1 MTALDFNDRGQA
13 FVSFDEFNN
22 YMNEYKEPGDYTEE
36 KNGITYY
43 YDSFGC
49 LLAKYD
55 NNEGFG
61 VTF

>member
-13 FVSFDEFNN
+13 NVSFSEFNN
-22 YMNEYKEPGDYTEE
+22 YMNESKEQSDYTEE
-36 KNGITYY
+36 KDGITYY
-43 YDSFGC
+43 YNSGV